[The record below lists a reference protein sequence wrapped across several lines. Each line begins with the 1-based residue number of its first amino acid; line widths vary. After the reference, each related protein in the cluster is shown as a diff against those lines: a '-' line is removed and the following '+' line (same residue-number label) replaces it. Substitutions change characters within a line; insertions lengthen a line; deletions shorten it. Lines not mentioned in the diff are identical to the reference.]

1 MNRSTSFQQSGITHL
16 PPLQTAEQLLAS
28 VPWRFVVSPP
38 TDGASNMAW
47 DEAAMEHAGTSGEGI
62 LRIYSWALP
71 TLSLGRNQRA
81 RGVYDSELARAS
93 GIDVVRR
100 PTGGRALLHWRE
112 ITYSA
117 AVPLAGLA
125 PRNWYGAISA
135 ILLRALRSLG
145 VPATLA
151 APGPRLE
158 PPGSAPCFERP
169 APGEIVVH
177 GRKLV
182 GSALRAGKRAV
193 LQHGS
198 ILIHDDQALVARLAT
213 VPVGHVVPAAT
224 LFEVLGREPEA
235 GEIAAALLDALRSAG
250 ASTRA
255 LEPDAAL
262 LGLVDRARSRYADP
276 GWTWRL

>member
-1 MNRSTSFQQSGITHL
+1 M
-16 PPLQTAEQLLAS
+16 PPSHAAERLLAS

-62 LRIYSWALP
+62 LRVYTWARP

-81 RGVYDSELARAS
+81 RGVYDPELARAS
-93 GIDVVRR
+93 GVDVVRR
-100 PTGGRALLHWRE
+100 PTGGRALVHWRE

-125 PRNWYGAISA
+125 PRDWYVAISA
-135 ILLRALRSLG
+135 LLLRALHSLG

-151 APGPRLE
+151 APGPRFE

-169 APGEIVVH
+169 APGEIVIE

-182 GSALRAGKRAV
+182 GSALRAHKRSV

-198 ILIHDDQALVARLAT
+198 ILIHDDQAWVIRLAT
-213 VPVGHVVPAAT
+213 VPVGHIVPAAT
-224 LFEVLGREPEA
+224 LFDVLGREPA
-235 GEIAAALLDALRSAG
+235 ASEIAAALLDALRSAG
-250 ASTRA
+250 APVRA

-262 LGLVDRARSRYADP
+262 RGLVDRARSRYADP
-276 GWTWRL
+276 SWTWRL